1 MQMGKN
7 LKPVHL
13 IHLLLYSPTATEKKT
28 VPILGR
34 TRLMKMVFIFE
45 KELSHFFQN
54 ENKPMD
60 FNFEAYN
67 FGPYSKKVYEAIDF
81 LETREIIQ
89 LFPVFSPI
97 PMNKDEMD
105 QNRRINRMGV
115 DEMELDRRLMEE
127 EAEVLGFQNED
138 IFISEGF
145 ELTDKGKKMMNDR
158 TIWFSWAELPDEKRK
173 VLVDFKTKMVNTTLK
188 DLLKYV
194 YAKYP
199 KYAEKSLIYHTLLSE
214 GVFK

>member
-1 MQMGKN
+1 MGKD

-13 IHLLLYSPTATEKKT
+13 IHLLLYSPTATEKKP

-34 TRLMKMVFIFE
+34 TRLMKMIFIFE
-45 KELSHFFQN
+45 KELSHLFQN
-54 ENKPMD
+54 ENKPLD

-81 LETREIIQ
+81 LETREIIR
-89 LFPVFSPI
+89 LFPVSP
-97 PMNKDEMD
+97 PNSVDK
-105 QNRRINRMGV
+105 

-127 EAEVLGFQNED
+127 EAEVLGLQNEE

-145 ELTDKGKKMMNDR
+145 ELTENGKKIMTNHN
-158 TIWFSWAELPDEKRK
+158 IWFSWAKLTDDRKKILEK
-173 VLVDFKTKMVNTTLK
+173 FKTKMVNTTLK
-188 DLLKYV
+188 DILKYV
-194 YAKYP
+194 YTKYP
-199 KYAEKSLIYHTLLSE
+199 KYAEKSLIYHTLFSE

>member
-1 MQMGKN
+1 MKKT
-7 LKPVHL
+7 LKSVHL
-13 IHLLLYSPTATEKKT
+13 IHLLLYSPTAAEKKP

-34 TRLMKMVFIFE
+34 TKLMKMIFIFE

-54 ENKPMD
+54 KNKQMD

-67 FGPYSKKVYEAIDF
+67 FGPFSKEIYEAIDF

-89 LFPVFSPI
+89 LFPVNPTN
-97 PMNKDEMD
+97 PMAK
-105 QNRRINRMGV
+105 
-115 DEMELDRRLMEE
+115 DEMELDRRLMED

-145 ELTDKGKKMMNDR
+145 ELTEKGKKMMTDHNL
-158 TIWFSWAELPDEKRK
+158 WFSWAQLSDNQKK
-173 VLVDFKTKMVNTTLK
+173 ILVEFKTKMVNIPLK

-194 YAKYP
+194 YTKYP
-199 KYAEKSLIYHTLLSE
+199 KYAEKSFIYHNLFPE